1 MTTKKI
7 YEVPTIDIVCL
18 QVEESLMWEVG
29 HSTSHI
35 NEAPARIPS
44 RKLYI

>member
-18 QVEESLMWEVG
+18 QVGESLMWEVG
-29 HSTSHI
+29 HSTSH
-35 NEAPARIPS
+35 NNGAPARVPS
-44 RKLYI
+44 HNLYL